1 MRILVGARRGRLSC
15 FEACEHLEKDAGLRD
30 RLSAEELKAEQL
42 AYMYEGDTTGQLGDG
57 TWQIE
62 KLIKKRRTAVVGD
75 LAFKILNAAAST
87 PSSASCMRKRLFAPP
102 LSGSVAER
110 LKSKQ
115 ATHALSSFRS
125 PRRSRTSLLRSA
137 RRLATVA

>member
-1 MRILVGARRGRLSC
+1 MFS
-15 FEACEHLEKDAGLRD
+15 EKDAELRE

-75 LAFKILNAAAST
+75 LAFKIHSGKYT
-87 PSSASCMRKRLFAPP
+87 FFDQVGEDMRKRLFASP

-110 LKSKQ
+110 LKSEQ
-115 ATHALSSFRS
+115 ATRALSSSRL
-125 PRRSRTSLLRSA
+125 PRR
-137 RRLATVA
+137 